1 MCCTCSDNFCEWEGR
16 CWTPERRCLGR
27 TSGELL
33 KWISLSALNASSREL
48 LPSIGG
54 RRVFCA
60 VENAA
65 PYFVI
70 PFLESR
76 SLRIITGKGG
86 KNLKKTL
93 SKLALQMESLL
104 DILQIR

>member
-1 MCCTCSDNFCEWEGR
+1 M
-16 CWTPERRCLGR
+16 TPERRCLGR

-33 KWISLSALNASSREL
+33 KWIFLCALNAVFQGAV
-48 LPSIGG
+48 PSIGG

-65 PYFVI
+65 PYFAI
-70 PFLESR
+70 PFQESR

-93 SKLALQMESLL
+93 SKLAIQMKSLL